1 MCSYTYGLFRSVRR
15 YAQKASLARV
25 WRQRSRVRLNITL
38 LRNTPDTELS
48 GEPKRIEPAER
59 IVGRLMSCAQARR
72 RG

>member
-1 MCSYTYGLFRSVRR
+1 
-15 YAQKASLARV
+15 
-25 WRQRSRVRLNITL
+25 

-48 GEPKRIEPAER
+48 GEPKRIEPVER